1 MAEFFAE
8 LKHRHIYRVGAAYV
22 VAAWAL
28 TQLVEILAQVFA
40 LPLWIAQTAI
50 VLLAIGFPIA
60 LIVAWTIESKPHEA
74 VAAAVRSKP
83 TIVDWTLCG
92 AMGVVVLLIGY
103 QQLAPRSGVTAPAGG
118 VDAARST
125 SLDPAIAISL
135 AVLPF
140 ANLSS
145 DPEQQFFSDGITEEI
160 TAAIAKITDLRVVAR
175 TSAFQFK
182 GQNQDVQA
190 IGQALRATHLIE
202 GSVRKAG
209 TRVRITAQLIKSDDG
224 THVWAETYDRELTDV
239 FAIQEEIAQAIAG
252 AMRVPLGLQQGERL
266 VSNRTTNLETY
277 DQYLRARTLFRA
289 REISNAVNI
298 LDDVVAHDPDFAPA
312 WGLLAAS
319 YLLLPNYT
327 ANTGEAGSLTALSAL
342 FENVATKA
350 EYAASEAIRRDPR
363 NPTGYWAMG
372 EVEFG
377 RGNWIKS
384 NELFRQALTLDP
396 NDPDALLRPVLRL
409 AQSGHFKEALGFA
422 QKLQALEPFV
432 PVYNI
437 FGNWVVAL
445 NGQRRA
451 AIAQLEQLPARA
463 APYFRNGILAA
474 LYANEGQYEEAANTL
489 LTLPADQ
496 SIVSRRMVEDAARIL
511 RTAPRSVDGSTPLP
525 KLGAL
530 SWVYLHVGAPDAYF
544 EFLEESV
551 EARWYNITF
560 VPPWIAKPSDVRRS
574 ERFKVVMRRAGL
586 VDYWRVKGWPDLC
599 RPVGADDFECS

>member
-1 MAEFFAE
+1 MSDFFAE
-8 LKHRHIYRVGAAYV
+8 LKRRHIYRVGAAYV

-28 TQLVEILAQVFA
+28 TQVVEILAQVFA
-40 LPLWIAQTAI
+40 LSLWIAQTGI
-50 VLLAIGFPIA
+50 VLLAIGFPIV
-60 LIVAWTIESKPHEA
+60 LIVAWTVESKPHEA
-74 VAAAVRSKP
+74 VAAAVRAKP

-92 AMGVVVLLIGY
+92 ALAVVVLLIGY
-103 QQLAPRSGVTAPAGG
+103 QQFAPRSGMTATQASANAPLSA
-118 VDAARST
+118 
-125 SLDPAIAISL
+125 SLDQASAISL

-160 TAAIAKITDLRVVAR
+160 TAAIAKIADLRVVAR

-182 GQNQDVQA
+182 DQNQDVQA

-289 REISNAVNI
+289 REISDAVRV
-298 LDDVVAHDPDFAPA
+298 LDAVVARDPDFAPA

-319 YLLLPNYT
+319 YLLLPNYD
-327 ANTGEAGSLTALSAL
+327 ANTGEPGSLAALSGL
-342 FENVATKA
+342 FESAAKKA
-350 EYAASEAIRRDPR
+350 EHAASEAIRRDPR

-384 NELFRQALTLDP
+384 DELFRRALTLDP
-396 NDPDALLRPVLRL
+396 YDPDALLRPVLRL
-409 AQSGHFKEALGFA
+409 AQSGHLKEALGFA

-437 FGNWVVAL
+437 FGSWVVAL
-445 NGQRRA
+445 NGQPRA

-463 APYFRNGILAA
+463 APYFRNGVLAA
-474 LYANEGQYEEAANTL
+474 IYAHEGRYEEAANTVL
-489 LTLPADQ
+489 ALPA
-496 SIVSRRMVEDAARIL
+496 
-511 RTAPRSVDGSTPLP
+511 
-525 KLGAL
+525 
-530 SWVYLHVGAPDAYF
+530 
-544 EFLEESV
+544 
-551 EARWYNITF
+551 
-560 VPPWIAKPSDVRRS
+560 
-574 ERFKVVMRRAGL
+574 
-586 VDYWRVKGWPDLC
+586 
-599 RPVGADDFECS
+599 